1 MSLLHYIDYVED
13 IYQTLLEAHE
23 KDLLEAVIKELAEIT
38 PTPMNTM
45 VEKQT
50 KEDAHAKKKR
60 LESMVNVNVPPTTPG
75 KYLFCIINLSMYCPG
90 WRGGATHGDLTLR
103 NSPRV
108 GIFWE
113 GIGLLMETQGWTI

>member
-50 KEDAHAKKKR
+50 KEDALAKKKR

-75 KYLFCIINLSMYCPG
+75 KYM
-90 WRGGATHGDLTLR
+90 
-103 NSPRV
+103 
-108 GIFWE
+108 
-113 GIGLLMETQGWTI
+113 